1 MHILARPEWR
11 GRPIELNLFGEGP
24 YEQSLRHLCRMLELN
39 NVHFRGHVNDVQAIW
54 EQNHLLIQPSRYEG
68 VPITV
73 MEAMFCG
80 RPAVVT
86 DVGRTAELC
95 VDNETG
101 FIASAPT
108 ISLLADALERAWNR
122 RGDWQRM
129 GQAARA
135 RAERQIPKD
144 AIALFAEKLT
154 NCAEERAS

>member
-1 MHILARPEWR
+1 
-11 GRPIELNLFGEGP
+11 
-24 YEQSLRHLCRMLELN
+24 
-39 NVHFRGHVNDVQAIW
+39 
-54 EQNHLLIQPSRYEG
+54 
-68 VPITV
+68 
-73 MEAMFCG
+73 
-80 RPAVVT
+80 
-86 DVGRTAELC
+86 VGRTAELC

-144 AIALFAEKLT
+144 AIGLFAEKLT
-154 NCAEERAS
+154 NCVKERAS